1 MNLYQQL
8 SNFYPYMTSIRR
20 LKNYLSFDIN
30 FPKTWQLPK
39 KYIDEK
45 SVLENESEDPNS
57 RFLSFVGEFNEE
69 TIESLTSSIKSI
81 IKFNLEREEKQKL
94 FQDKV
99 NELKSLFDGQSLE
112 SLKNLVFELDKTKNI
127 KLNGRQTKPAKLVS
141 DTEKEGSI
149 GDIQLQE
156 IDN

>member
-8 SNFYPYMTSIRR
+8 FNFYPYLTSIRR
-20 LKNYLSFDIN
+20 LKTYLSFDIT
-30 FPKTWQLPK
+30 FPKNWQLPK

-45 SVLENESEDPNS
+45 SVMENESEDPNV
-57 RFLSFVGEFNEE
+57 RFLSFVGEFNEDS
-69 TIESLTSSIKSI
+69 IENIISSIKSI
-81 IKFNLEREEKQKL
+81 IKYNLEREEKQKL

-99 NELKSLFDGQSLE
+99 NELKLLFDGQSLDN
-112 SLKNLVFELDKTKNI
+112 LKNLVFDLEKSKNV

-141 DTEKEGSI
+141 DGEKEGSI

-156 IDN
+156 INN